1 MIFQQHLKII
11 DFTMVRKMNKTYTK
25 FAADFET
32 TVYEGQTTTEVWSAA
47 VAQIDGEFSCV
58 WNSIDA
64 MFNFVENY
72 PGNVLLYFH
81 NLKFDGEFILSYYL
95 GKRKFKNAAID
106 ETVSVSWL
114 RDQDMANKTLKYV
127 ISDMGAWYMILI
139 KTKDKFIEIRDSLK
153 LIPFSLK
160 VAGDSF
166 KTEHRKLSM
175 EYKGLRKAGGT
186 ITPEEEKYILH
197 DVLVLKECLQYMFNA
212 GHTDLT
218 IGSCCLKEFKK
229 GYKEKFS
236 EDFPRLTQ
244 FEIDKQLY
252 GASNVDQYI
261 RRSYRGGWCYLKS
274 GEENIMQENGCV
286 FDVNSLY
293 PSVML
298 AESGSWYPY
307 GKPHMWTGNFIPDM
321 AQGINK
327 FYYIRLKCRF
337 WLKENYLPFVQIKGN
352 PFYDGTEMLETSDI
366 RIAKYDK
373 VHNRIIRSN
382 KFAQKYIGLDKQTHE
397 AEVIITLS
405 CVDFALFLEHYYVE
419 YEILDGVWFYAQQGV
434 FDDYISKYR
443 KIKEES
449 TGGVRTIAKLF
460 SNNLYG
466 KMAASDI
473 SSFRFANYSDEDNM
487 IHYRTIFAR
496 EKKPGYIPIGAAI
509 TSYARNFTIRA
520 AQLNYDNFVYADTD
534 SMHLKC
540 TPDKAIGIRIDS
552 KKYCCWKNESVW
564 DKAIFVRAK
573 TYCEHIKKDDGY
585 EWDIKCAGLP
595 QRSKDMF
602 LLSIGEEGITTQP
615 NTWAEKEF
623 VAEHHEITDFKP
635 GLSIPGK
642 LLPKRFPG
650 GVVLMETSFKIT

>member
-1 MIFQQHLKII
+1 MK
-11 DFTMVRKMNKTYTK
+11 REYTK

-32 TVYEGQTTTEVWSAA
+32 TVYENQTFTEVWAGA
-47 VAQIDGEFSCV
+47 VAQIDGEFNHV
-58 WNSIDA
+58 WNNIDT
-64 MFNFVENY
+64 MFKFIENY

-81 NLKFDGEFILSYYL
+81 NLKFDGEFILSYYF
-95 GKRKFKNAAID
+95 GKRKFKNAAVDNVTSIEWD
-106 ETVSVSWL
+106 
-114 RDQDMANKTLKYV
+114 RDFDMPNHSLKYI

-139 KTKDKFIEIRDSLK
+139 RTKNKYIEIRDSLK

-166 KTEHRKLSM
+166 KTEHRKLSI
-175 EYKGLRKAGGT
+175 EYKGLRKAGGV
-186 ITPEEEKYILH
+186 ITPEEEQYILH
-197 DVLVLKECLQYMFNA
+197 DVLVLKECLQYMFHA

-218 IGSCCLKEFKK
+218 IGSCCLKEFKALHSYE
-229 GYKEKFS
+229 YKV
-236 EDFPRLTQ
+236 DFPNLT
-244 FEIDKQLY
+244 EVALDRDVY
-252 GASNVDQYI
+252 GADNVDAYI

-274 GEENIMQENGCV
+274 GEQNIMQTNGCV
-286 FDVNSLY
+286 YDVNSLY

-298 AESGSWYPY
+298 SESGSWYPY
-307 GKPHMWTGNFIPDM
+307 GKPHMWKGDYIPDE
-321 AQGINK
+321 AEGNNK
-327 FYYIRLKCRF
+327 FYYIRIKCRF
-337 WLKENYLPFVQIKGN
+337 WLKDNYLPFIQIKGN

-366 RIAKYDK
+366 RVIKYDK
-373 VHNRIIRSN
+373 IHERFEKSN
-382 KFAQKYIGLDKQTHE
+382 KFAQRYIGLDKQEHT
-397 AEVIITLS
+397 ADVTITLS
-405 CVDFALFLEHYYVE
+405 CIDFGMFLEHYYVD
-419 YEILDGVWFYAQQGV
+419 YEILDGVWFTARQGI
-434 FDDYISKYR
+434 FDDYITKYR

-473 SSFRFANYSDEDNM
+473 SSFRYAEYSDVDNM
-487 IHYRTIFAR
+487 VHYRTIFAR
-496 EKKPGYIPIGAAI
+496 DKKPGYLPVGAAI
-509 TSYARNFTIRA
+509 TSYARCFTISA
-520 AQLNYDNFVYADTD
+520 AQRNYDNFVYADTD

-540 TPDKAIGIRIDS
+540 APDKVEGIRIDD

-573 TYCEHIKKDDGY
+573 TYCEHIKEGDTY
-585 EWDIKCAGLP
+585 VWDIKCAGLP

-602 LLSIGEEGITTQP
+602 LLSIGEQNITTKP
-615 NTWAEKEF
+615 VTWAEKEF
-623 VAEHHEITDFKP
+623 VEEHHDITDFKP